1 MELAVVY
8 DFDVF
13 CLSCQK
19 NNKQDERATESSKYI
34 SSFHSSISDAKT
46 AILLLQS
53 ENKFD
58 LLAAV
63 QTLSKYASKSKD
75 NAKILFHLGII
86 NNVLLV
92 IEHEDVFV
100 RRFAGKLLIEMTIVP
115 DVINDLIESNHIGHF
130 AKLLMREEDIF
141 MQEYLSAVLAKL
153 SEDPYGN
160 ALLANHLNVSILFER
175 FQSPDPDIKK
185 HNLQILHNLMHD
197 PVAAYEISKS
207 EKFNFSALYQHFESS
222 YPEIQHLA
230 LDVAA
235 DLIGRNRDKDIQ
247 SLFHETNG
255 VKMLL
260 DFLKNDK
267 WNDLHIKA
275 LNVLRFAAENP
286 VVVDELIESG
296 SIPQILYY
304 IKHTENPELFV
315 EALRI
320 LVHVANT
327 FKGRKILYSHEII
340 ECLIDTLRQ
349 PIQSDIVE
357 VTCYLIGKMTLFDDA
372 ARELANT
379 ESIKIILDLLKKEDL
394 QWSTRHAANF
404 AIKQLLMSNVTNCNI
419 FSNIHGPDYLWQMLK
434 YLTEQVPVE
443 TCIIAL
449 EVLLAMAR
457 HLTFRD
463 TMINFDTIDTICLLL
478 ESTYPFVDEFKI
490 ACCKLLSV
498 LCLEESGRHYFL
510 KAKGSQRIFAL
521 ITDAYSISVRNTM
534 LQLIQA
540 ISTDLTVAKFFVENK
555 YLLYMLNNRSSKTI
569 PLWDTCIEIL
579 LKSHLPTKFALTG
592 RLSLHDLTQDG
603 FYVSKTSVCL
613 SPVLDDIFRIKFCPL
628 EPIYMV
634 NYLTLP
640 TSDTLPN
647 EITFERDINAWLE
660 SRFGRLQCDPHFS
673 EYVELFKR
681 MLLAKESKDIS
692 ATERNIDRNIQYV
705 LSRAKMLAVFVAR
718 QMSGIYSAGIRC
730 IDQQLEVHLK
740 QIKKCLETSI
750 IPLGQL
756 RVGSYLERAMLFKAI
771 ADRICLPAAFV
782 RGEYGVSWIEIVI
795 PQMED
800 SNEEGFDACSNE
812 NNEDYEK
819 RITTELLGKSNVFTY
834 QNGHEREKIS
844 LSRNYQSP
852 IYPTKLMK
860 SNFIVDLMDTPGD
873 LIPIGSPRSKIYT
886 IKKITYN
893 ETCCY

>member
-1 MELAVVY
+1 
-8 DFDVF
+8 
-13 CLSCQK
+13 CLSCKK

-34 SSFHSSISDAKT
+34 NSFHSSISDAKDAET

-53 ENKFD
+53 ENKFA
-58 LLAAV
+58 LLTAI
-63 QTLSKYASKSKD
+63 QSLSKYANKSKD
-75 NAKILFHLGII
+75 NAKILFDLGIV
-86 NNVLLV
+86 NNVLPI
-92 IEHEDVFV
+92 IEHEDIFV
-100 RRFAGKLLIEMTIVP
+100 RRFAGKLLTEMAVVP
-115 DVINDLIESNHIGHF
+115 DVINDLIESNCIGHF
-130 AKLLMREEDIF
+130 TKLLMREEDIF

-160 ALLANHLNVSILFER
+160 ALLANHLNASILFER

-185 HNLQILHNLMHD
+185 HNLEILHNLMHD
-197 PVAAYEISKS
+197 PIAAYEISKS
-207 EKFNFSALYQHFESS
+207 KKFNFSALYQHFESS

-230 LDVAA
+230 LDVTA
-235 DLIGRNRDKDIQ
+235 DLIGRNKDKDIQ

-260 DFLKNDK
+260 DFLKNDE
-267 WNDLHIKA
+267 WNDLHVKA
-275 LNVLRFAAENP
+275 LNILRFAAENP

-304 IKHTENPELFV
+304 IKHMENPKLFI

-340 ECLIDTLRQ
+340 ECLIDALRQ

-357 VTCYLIGKMTLFDDA
+357 VTCYIIGKMTLFDHA
-372 ARELANT
+372 ARELAST
-379 ESIKIILDLLKKEDL
+379 ESIKTILDLLKKEDL
-394 QWSTRHAANF
+394 QWSTRHAANL
-404 AIKQLLMSNVTNCNI
+404 AIKQLLMSNITNCNI

-434 YLTEQVPVE
+434 HSIEQVPVE
-443 TCIIAL
+443 TCIVAL

-490 ACCKLLSV
+490 ACCKLLSA

-510 KAKGSQRIFAL
+510 KAKGFQRIFTF
-521 ITDAYSISVRNTM
+521 ITDAYSVSVRNAT

-555 YLLYMLNNRSSKTI
+555 YLLYMLNNRLSSKTI

-592 RLSLHDLTQDG
+592 RLPLHDLTQNG
-603 FYVSKTSVCL
+603 FYVSKTNICP
-613 SPVLDDIFRIKFCPL
+613 SPILDDIFRIKFCSL
-628 EPIYMV
+628 EPIYVV
-634 NYLTLP
+634 NYLQLSTSNTLQ
-640 TSDTLPN
+640 N

-660 SRFGRLQCDPHFS
+660 SNFGRLQCDPHFS

-681 MLLAKESKDIS
+681 MLLAKESKDVP

-718 QMSGIYSAGIRC
+718 QMSGVDSAGIRY

-740 QIKKCLETSI
+740 QIKKCLETNM

-771 ADRICLPAAFV
+771 ADRICLPTAFV
-782 RGEYGVSWIEIVI
+782 RGEYGVSWIEIAI
-795 PQMED
+795 PQMEN
-800 SNEEGFDACSNE
+800 SNEEGLFDAHLDE

-819 RITTELLGKSNVFTY
+819 RIMTELLGKSNVFTY

-844 LSRNYQSP
+844 LSRNYQST

-860 SNFIVDLMDTPGD
+860 PNFIVDLMDTPGD
-873 LIPIGSPRSKIYT
+873 LIPIGSPRSKVYT
-886 IKKITYN
+886 ILY
-893 ETCCY
+893 

>member
-1 MELAVVY
+1 MAV
-8 DFDVF
+8 
-13 CLSCQK
+13 
-19 NNKQDERATESSKYI
+19 
-34 SSFHSSISDAKT
+34 
-46 AILLLQS
+46 
-53 ENKFD
+53 
-58 LLAAV
+58 
-63 QTLSKYASKSKD
+63 
-75 NAKILFHLGII
+75 
-86 NNVLLV
+86 
-92 IEHEDVFV
+92 
-100 RRFAGKLLIEMTIVP
+100 VP
-115 DVINDLIESNHIGHF
+115 DVINDLIESNCIGHF
-130 AKLLMREEDIF
+130 TKLLMREEDIF

-160 ALLANHLNVSILFER
+160 ALLANHLNASILFER

-185 HNLQILHNLMHD
+185 HNLEILHNLMHD
-197 PVAAYEISKS
+197 PIAAYEISKS
-207 EKFNFSALYQHFESS
+207 KKFNFSALYQHFESS

-230 LDVAA
+230 LDVTA
-235 DLIGRNRDKDIQ
+235 DLIGRNKDKDIQ

-260 DFLKNDK
+260 DFLKNDE
-267 WNDLHIKA
+267 WNDLHVKA
-275 LNVLRFAAENP
+275 LNILRFAAENP

-304 IKHTENPELFV
+304 IKHMENPKLFI

-327 FKGRKILYSHEII
+327 FKGRK
-340 ECLIDTLRQ
+340 
-349 PIQSDIVE
+349 
-357 VTCYLIGKMTLFDDA
+357 
-372 ARELANT
+372 
-379 ESIKIILDLLKKEDL
+379 
-394 QWSTRHAANF
+394 
-404 AIKQLLMSNVTNCNI
+404 
-419 FSNIHGPDYLWQMLK
+419 DYLWQMLK
-434 YLTEQVPVE
+434 HSIEQVPVE
-443 TCIIAL
+443 TCIVAL

-490 ACCKLLSV
+490 ACCKLLSA

-510 KAKGSQRIFAL
+510 KAKGFQRIFTF
-521 ITDAYSISVRNTM
+521 ITDAYSVSVRNAT

-555 YLLYMLNNRSSKTI
+555 YLLYMLNNRLSSKTI

-592 RLSLHDLTQDG
+592 RLPLHDLTQNG
-603 FYVSKTSVCL
+603 FYVSKTNICP
-613 SPVLDDIFRIKFCPL
+613 SPILDDIFRIKFCSL
-628 EPIYMV
+628 EPIYVV
-634 NYLTLP
+634 NYLQLSTSNTLQ
-640 TSDTLPN
+640 N

-660 SRFGRLQCDPHFS
+660 SNFGRLQCDPHFS

-681 MLLAKESKDIS
+681 MLLAKESKDVP

-718 QMSGIYSAGIRC
+718 QMSGVDSAGIRY

-740 QIKKCLETSI
+740 QIKKCLETNM

-771 ADRICLPAAFV
+771 ADRICLPTAFV
-782 RGEYGVSWIEIVI
+782 RGEYGVSWIEIAI
-795 PQMED
+795 PQMEN
-800 SNEEGFDACSNE
+800 SNEEGLFDAHLDE

-819 RITTELLGKSNVFTY
+819 RIMTELLGKSNVFTY

-844 LSRNYQSP
+844 LSRNYQST

-860 SNFIVDLMDTPGD
+860 PNFIVDLMDTPGD
-873 LIPIGSPRSKIYT
+873 LIPIGSPRSKVYT
-886 IKKITYN
+886 ILY
-893 ETCCY
+893 

>member
-1 MELAVVY
+1 
-8 DFDVF
+8 VF
-13 CLSCQK
+13 CLSCKK

-34 SSFHSSISDAKT
+34 NSFHSSISDGKDAET

-53 ENKFD
+53 ENKFA
-58 LLAAV
+58 LLTAI
-63 QTLSKYASKSKD
+63 QSLSKYANKSKD
-75 NAKILFHLGII
+75 NAKILFHLGIV
-86 NNVLLV
+86 NNVLPV
-92 IEHEDVFV
+92 IEHEDIFV
-100 RRFAGKLLIEMTIVP
+100 RRFAGKLLTEMTVVP
-115 DVINDLIESNHIGHF
+115 DVINDLIESNYIGHF
-130 AKLLMREEDIF
+130 TKLLMREEDIF

-160 ALLANHLNVSILFER
+160 ALLANHCLNASILFER

-185 HNLQILHNLMHD
+185 HNLEILHNLMHD
-197 PVAAYEISKS
+197 PIAAHEISKS
-207 EKFNFSALYQHFESS
+207 KKFNFSALYQHFESS
-222 YPEIQHLA
+222 YPEIQPLA

-235 DLIGRNRDKDIQ
+235 DLISRNRDDDIQ

-260 DFLKNDK
+260 DFLKNDE
-267 WNDLHIKA
+267 WNDLHAKA
-275 LNVLRFAAENP
+275 LNILRFAAENP

-304 IKHTENPELFV
+304 IKHMENPKLFI

-320 LVHVANT
+320 LIHVANT

-340 ECLIDTLRQ
+340 ECLIDALRQ

-357 VTCYLIGKMTLFDDA
+357 VTCYIIGKMTLFDHA
-372 ARELANT
+372 AREFAST
-379 ESIKIILDLLKKEDL
+379 ETIKTILDLLKKEDL
-394 QWSTRHAANF
+394 QWSTRHAANL
-404 AIKQLLMSNVTNCNI
+404 AIKQLLMSNITNCNI

-434 YLTEQVPVE
+434 HSTEQVPVE
-443 TCIIAL
+443 TCIVSL

-478 ESTYPFVDEFKI
+478 EWRIFSSHLHFYCNIILRNINLLVNEFKI
-490 ACCKLLSV
+490 ACCKLLSA

-510 KAKGSQRIFAL
+510 KAKGFQRIFAF
-521 ITDAYSISVRNTM
+521 ITDAYSVSVRNAT

-555 YLLYMLNNRSSKTI
+555 YLLYMLNNRLSSKTI

-592 RLSLHDLTQDG
+592 RLSLHDLTQNG
-603 FYVSKTSVCL
+603 FYVSKTNICPYVNFCYSTQKERLSKNFFQNFLCNFNILSISLSVQYNL
-613 SPVLDDIFRIKFCPL
+613 DSSILIIHSP
-628 EPIYMV
+628 
-634 NYLTLP
+634 
-640 TSDTLPN
+640 
-647 EITFERDINAWLE
+647 
-660 SRFGRLQCDPHFS
+660 
-673 EYVELFKR
+673 
-681 MLLAKESKDIS
+681 

-718 QMSGIYSAGIRC
+718 QMSGVDSAGIRY

-740 QIKKCLETSI
+740 QIKKCLETNM

-771 ADRICLPAAFV
+771 ADRICLPTAFV
-782 RGEYGVSWIEIVI
+782 RGEYGVSWIEIAI
-795 PQMED
+795 PQMEN
-800 SNEEGFDACSNE
+800 SNEGGLFDARVDE

-819 RITTELLGKSNVFTY
+819 RIMTELLGKSNVFTY
-834 QNGHEREKIS
+834 QNEHEKEKIS
-844 LSRNYQSP
+844 LSRNYQST

-860 SNFIVDLMDTPGD
+860 PNFIVDLMDTPGD

-886 IKKITYN
+886 ILY
-893 ETCCY
+893 